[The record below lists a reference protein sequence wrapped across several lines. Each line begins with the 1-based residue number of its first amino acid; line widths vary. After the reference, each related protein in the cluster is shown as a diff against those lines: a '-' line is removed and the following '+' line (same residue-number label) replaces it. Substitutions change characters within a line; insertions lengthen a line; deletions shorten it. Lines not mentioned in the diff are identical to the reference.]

1 MTNPFRTGDP
11 RARRSTTGEVGAW
24 VLALLVAIGLW
35 LSVNLAERESERTV
49 RVRID
54 LMNLPAG
61 MMITNTVP
69 AYAQVR
75 VRGSGLLLSSID
87 ADRMATRLDLT
98 GVRPGRVTYS
108 LPASDFA
115 FPRNVDVTR
124 VTPSRVSLDIDAIGS
139 REVPIRLVTRGKL
152 KSGLELVDTI
162 VLPDRVVLEG
172 PESQLATV
180 DDVPT
185 RRVPLGELDAGV
197 NEITIRLLRPNGKVQ
212 LRNAEVRVRL
222 VIDRQ
227 IAERRFENVPVA
239 IRNAKAPWQA
249 VPNVVSFVVR
259 GPAEELASLDLAPSA
274 VTVDATDQQPP
285 GPVALRPDIALP
297 PGFDIVRVSPAEVK
311 LGLLPG
317 GADTFI
323 GPRRLAAEPEAVEPP
338 K

>member
-1 MTNPFRTGDP
+1 MTNPFRIGAA
-11 RARRSTTGEVGAW
+11 RARRSTTREIGAW
-24 VLALLVAIGLW
+24 ILALLLAIGLW

-54 LMNLPAG
+54 LMNLPGG
-61 MMITNTVP
+61 MMITNSVP

-87 ADRMATRLDLT
+87 ADRMATRLDLA

-139 REVPIRLVTRGKL
+139 REVAIRLATRGKL
-152 KSGLELVDTI
+152 RSGLELIDTI
-162 VLPDRVVLEG
+162 VLPARVVLEG

-180 DDVPT
+180 EDVPT
-185 RRVPLGELDAGV
+185 RRVPLGDLDAGV
-197 NEITIRLLRPNGKVQ
+197 NEITVRLVRPGGKVQ
-212 LRNAEVRVRL
+212 LRNAEVRIRL

-227 IAERRFENVPVA
+227 LSERSFENVPIA
-239 IRNAKAPWQA
+239 IRNAKAPWQV
-249 VPNVVSFVVR
+249 VPDVVSFVVR
-259 GPAEELASLDLAPSA
+259 GPAEDLATLSLAASA

-297 PGFDIVRVSPAEVK
+297 PGFDIVRVSPSEVE
-311 LGLLPG
+311 LALLPG
-317 GADTFI
+317 SADTFI
-323 GPRRLAAEPEAVEPP
+323 GPRSLAPESETMEPP